1 MSNWKLALI
10 IWLMAGVTIA
20 GAGLTVIVAT
30 PSLANQAMTLIPVVT
45 LAGFVVAYFISLVVA
60 KRISGAR

>member
-10 IWLMAGVTIA
+10 IWLMASVTIA

-30 PSLANQAMTLIPVVT
+30 PSLANQAMTLIPIVT
-45 LAGFVVAYFISLVVA
+45 LAGFVVAYFVSLVIA
-60 KRISGAR
+60 KQIKM